1 MCLGSAPQE
10 ITKLTQQLSTMQDN
24 LCQML
29 VDLLSDLKVKRRAL
43 ENPLLQTERNLY
55 VYFYCNEDR
64 LREVVEELE
73 KQVSSSLKDQ

>member
-1 MCLGSAPQE
+1 M
-10 ITKLTQQLSTMQDN
+10 QQLSTMQDK

-29 VDLLSDLKVKRRAL
+29 VDLLSDLNVKRRAL

-73 KQVSSSLKDQ
+73 KQVSAFSEGPMNEQPYEKE

>member
-1 MCLGSAPQE
+1 M
-10 ITKLTQQLSTMQDN
+10 QQLSTMQDN

-29 VDLLSDLKVKRRAL
+29 VDLLSDLNVKRRAL

-73 KQVSSSLKDQ
+73 KQVPAFSEGPMSEQPYEKE

>member
-1 MCLGSAPQE
+1 M
-10 ITKLTQQLSTMQDN
+10 QQLSTMQDN
-24 LCQML
+24 LWQML

-43 ENPLLQTERNLY
+43 KNPLLQTERNLY

-73 KQVSSSLKDQ
+73 KQASTFSEGQMNEQPCEKE